1 MHCDGCSLIVY
12 SLISNGSGDLPTGNI
27 HIVNNLIIVADIE
40 LTASCGTA
48 LPNFIF
54 KWFGVVQSFKEGLIE
69 KFCLNMCMYVIHYLL
84 LDVIAIPP
92 NIIISIIPNLMLKT
106 WMH

>member
-40 LTASCGTA
+40 LTASRGTA
-48 LPNFIF
+48 LANFIF
-54 KWFGVVQSFKEGLIE
+54 KLQFGVVQPFKEGSIE

-106 WMH
+106 